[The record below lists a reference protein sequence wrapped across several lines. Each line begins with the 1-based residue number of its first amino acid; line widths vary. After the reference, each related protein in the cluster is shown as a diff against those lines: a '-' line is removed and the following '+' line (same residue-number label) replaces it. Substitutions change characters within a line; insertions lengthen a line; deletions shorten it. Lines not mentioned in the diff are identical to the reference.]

1 MYVKKRII
9 LWFGV
14 VVTAIIVT
22 AIFFSL
28 RPRSESFTDTMQE
41 VEQQITFEDIK
52 SCGWVDCF

>member
-9 LWFGV
+9 ICFGV

-28 RPRSESFTDTMQE
+28 RPRPEPFTDTMQE
-41 VEQQITFEDIK
+41 VEQQITFEDVK

>member
-1 MYVKKRII
+1 MYVKKRITI
-9 LWFGV
+9 CFGV

-22 AIFFSL
+22 AIFFIL